1 MQPLRVALVPPG
13 VHTESI
19 IFRSRPLRSF
29 PKRQHSRMT
38 SRSTGLAFALT
49 AVCIFAIQDGISKH
63 LGTAYPP
70 IFVTMIRY
78 WAFAGFAIAVASRS
92 RGGLKAAAR
101 PNRPWL
107 QIGRGVLLVAQIVV
121 SVFSFSRVGLAATH
135 TIFAATPLIVACLS
149 VPLLGEKVGW
159 RRWAAI
165 GVGFIGI
172 LLIVDPLRAS
182 FDMRIIIPIIG
193 TTMFALYSVL
203 TRMGSRSDTA
213 ETAFFYTGVAGAV
226 AITFI
231 GPFYWSHI
239 TPTDWIWMLV
249 LCITGMSGHY
259 LLIRAY
265 SLLDA
270 VAVQPMFY
278 VQTVLVCIIGVMLF
292 GEVMTT
298 NMVVGCAIV
307 IGAGIFTIWREARAG
322 RAHSLPP
329 IDPPGS
335 V

>member
-1 MQPLRVALVPPG
+1 
-13 VHTESI
+13 
-19 IFRSRPLRSF
+19 
-29 PKRQHSRMT
+29 MT
-38 SRSTGLAFALT
+38 PRSTGLAFALT

-70 IFVTMIRY
+70 IFITMIRY
-78 WAFAGFAIAVASRS
+78 WAFAGFVVAVASRS
-92 RGGLKAAAR
+92 KGGLRTAAV

-107 QIGRGVLLVAQIVV
+107 QVARGVLLVAQIVV
-121 SVFSFSRVGLAATH
+121 SIFSFSRVGLAATH

-159 RRWAAI
+159 RRWSAI
-165 GVGFIGI
+165 GVGFVGI

-182 FDMRIIIPIIG
+182 FDSRIVIPVIG

-203 TRMGSRSDTA
+203 TRLASRTDAA
-213 ETAFFYTGVAGAV
+213 ETAFFYTGVAGAA
-226 AITFI
+226 AITLI

-239 TPTDWIWMLV
+239 TSVDWVWMLV
-249 LCITGMSGHY
+249 LCMTGMSGHY

-278 VQTVLVCIIGVMLF
+278 VQSVLVCIIGVVLF

-298 NMVVGCAIV
+298 NMIVGCAIV
-307 IGAGIFTIWREARAG
+307 IGAGIFTIWREAKAG
-322 RAHSLPP
+322 RTRPAVPVE
-329 IDPPGS
+329 PPGAL
-335 V
+335 